1 MGLDMYLFKT
11 KNGKYDN
18 DINDQIG
25 YWRKAN
31 EIHKWFVDNVQ
42 NGVDDCDIYPVSRE
56 NLIELAGICLK
67 ILSEV
72 KLTKGKIVSGYKLTK
87 EGEIPIYIEGAVI
100 DNPEICKELLPTK
113 GGFFFGS
120 TEYNSFYYDDVK
132 DTLKICATV
141 LADTDFD
148 EYQVYYTSSW

>member
-11 KNGKYDN
+11 QSGKCEP
-18 DINDQIG
+18 DINDEIG

-31 EIHKWFVDNVQ
+31 EIHKWFVDKVQ
-42 NGVDDCDIYPVSRE
+42 NGVDDCGIYPVSKE

-72 KLTKGKIVSGYKLTK
+72 KLVPGKIANGYKITK
-87 EGEIPIYIEGAVI
+87 DGSIPTYIDGATI
-100 DNPEICKELLPTK
+100 ENPEICKELLPTQ

-120 TEYNSFYYDDVK
+120 TEYNSFYVDDIK

-148 EYQVYYTSSW
+148 EYQVWYTSSW